1 MKSAPHPARVALRFL
16 ALAASGSMLLLSS
29 CVHRAPPPP
38 PEPAAPEKK
47 APAPLFEWSGEGRNV
62 SHMHIN
68 VDEQKARFF
77 SGKNEI
83 GWATVASGVRK
94 FPTPVGDFK
103 VLEKTADKKSNLYGK
118 IYSKA
123 GKVIN
128 SDAKIG
134 RDPIPEGGR
143 FEGATMSYYL
153 RLTGDGIGMHAGPIP
168 KPGSR
173 ASHGCI
179 RLPRSFAPLLFAS
192 VPVGTPV
199 TISGD
204 GPDYKSY
211 IKEQNAAAARLA
223 AARAKKNAEN
233 ADKAEAAASAAPAAP
248 GTSAPAATPATPA
261 AAPLEI
267 KPAVVPGAAAP
278 QP

>member
-1 MKSAPHPARVALRFL
+1 MKSVPDLPGPALRLL
-16 ALAASGSMLLLSS
+16 ALGTGASMLLLSA
-29 CVHRAPPPP
+29 CVHRAPVPP
-38 PEPAAPEKK
+38 PEPVTPEKK
-47 APAPLFEWSGEGRNV
+47 APAPLFEWSGEGRAV

-77 SGKNEI
+77 SGKHQI

-94 FPTPVGDFK
+94 FPTPVGDYK

-118 IYSKA
+118 IYSKS
-123 GKVIN
+123 GKIIN

-143 FEGATMSYYL
+143 FEGAKMSYYL
-153 RLTGDGIGMHAGPIP
+153 RLTGDGIGLHAGPIP
-168 KPGSR
+168 NPGSR

-192 VPVGTPV
+192 VAVGTPV

-204 GPDYKSY
+204 GPGYAAY
-211 IKEQNAAAARLA
+211 IKAQNAAAARLA
-223 AARAKKNAEN
+223 AARAKK
-233 ADKAEAAASAAPAAP
+233 KAESAPNTDAAP
-248 GTSAPAATPATPA
+248 GTALAAPAESAPPAAPA

-267 KPAVVPGAAAP
+267 KPAVPASGAP
-278 QP
+278 VQP